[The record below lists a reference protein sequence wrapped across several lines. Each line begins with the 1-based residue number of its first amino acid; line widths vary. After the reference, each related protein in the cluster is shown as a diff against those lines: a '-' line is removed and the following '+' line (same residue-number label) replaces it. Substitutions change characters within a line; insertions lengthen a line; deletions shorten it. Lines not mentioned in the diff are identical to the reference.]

1 MTFGGK
7 QKLSLQHRM
16 QSHLEHYSNMFC
28 TADGG
33 RIYGGTNAKC
43 TGEKS
48 NHFAAIISSL
58 HFKTSQNYTQKNQ
71 QQRLFS

>member
-1 MTFGGK
+1 MTFGEK

-16 QSHLEHYSNMFC
+16 QSHLEHCSNMFC
-28 TADGG
+28 TAVGAK
-33 RIYGGTNAKC
+33 IYGGPMLSALVK
-43 TGEKS
+43 KS

-58 HFKTSQNYTQKNQ
+58 HLKTNQNYTQKNQ